1 MTALFRYGGWYT
13 DLDTVT
19 IRPTNHLRNT
29 VAISGDFVANGNLV
43 FSKNY
48 TFLWKLMIKAN
59 ARYTGVGWNSLGP
72 VLLTDVIRKDFLG
85 RRHSMI
91 CNHCRDLCHLG
102 KGQNEP
108 LLGHHP
114 NCYNLTVLNHSYFY
128 PIKHIDRMILFQS
141 NKEKFWEKL
150 FSKALSVHFYGSNT
164 SGRFAA
170 PSQSGL
176 TSTVSGVDG
185 SRENP
190 LLTITLERSIV
201 QWFIPYRIT

>member
-1 MTALFRYGGWYT
+1 MIF
-13 DLDTVT
+13 
-19 IRPTNHLRNT
+19 NH
-29 VAISGDFVANGNLV
+29 F
-43 FSKNY
+43 
-48 TFLWKLMIKAN
+48 
-59 ARYTGVGWNSLGP
+59 
-72 VLLTDVIRKDFLG
+72 
-85 RRHSMI
+85 
-91 CNHCRDLCHLG
+91 RDLCHLG

-164 SGRFAA
+164 SGRFVA

-176 TSTVSGVDG
+176 TSTVSEVDG

-201 QWFIPYRIT
+201 QWFTPYRIT